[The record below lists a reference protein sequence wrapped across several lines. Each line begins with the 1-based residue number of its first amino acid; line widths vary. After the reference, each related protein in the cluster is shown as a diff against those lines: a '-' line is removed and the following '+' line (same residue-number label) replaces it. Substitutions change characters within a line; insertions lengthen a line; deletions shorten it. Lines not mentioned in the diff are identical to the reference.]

1 MNKGADKGDMKLA
14 NRRPLGRGLSALL
27 GDVKQVFES
36 DSNASIG
43 LSIPPV
49 KLIPIDK
56 IRPGSQQPR
65 KEFDPKSLNELAD
78 SIRQHGILQ
87 PIIVKPLADGNFEII
102 AGERRWRA
110 CQLAQ
115 KLEIP
120 AIVRSIDEITQLELA
135 LVENLQRQDLNPVE
149 EALGY
154 RALIDQFG
162 LTHEQVALKVGKDRA
177 TITNSLRLLQLPSE
191 VLQWLSQN
199 QLTVGHAKALL
210 SIKERDQ
217 QIQLAKRVMEQGWS
231 VRQLE
236 KFVKSF
242 NQTNKT
248 EEPVKNQVLTESKT
262 DVMSLQLKSL
272 EEQVQIRW
280 GIKARLDW
288 DGRRGS
294 VRLEFSQWSQFEKF
308 LDHILG

>member
-1 MNKGADKGDMKLA
+1 MAS
-14 NRRPLGRGLSALL
+14 LSA
-27 GDVKQVFES
+27 
-36 DSNASIG
+36 
-43 LSIPPV
+43 
-49 KLIPIDK
+49 
-56 IRPGSQQPR
+56 
-65 KEFDPKSLNELAD
+65 
-78 SIRQHGILQ
+78 
-87 PIIVKPLADGNFEII
+87 
-102 AGERRWRA
+102 RA
-110 CQLAQ
+110 

-217 QIQLAKRVMEQGWS
+217 QIQLAKKVMEQGWS

>member
-1 MNKGADKGDMKLA
+1 M
-14 NRRPLGRGLSALL
+14 
-27 GDVKQVFES
+27 
-36 DSNASIG
+36 
-43 LSIPPV
+43 
-49 KLIPIDK
+49 
-56 IRPGSQQPR
+56 
-65 KEFDPKSLNELAD
+65 
-78 SIRQHGILQ
+78 
-87 PIIVKPLADGNFEII
+87 ADGNFEII

-217 QIQLAKRVMEQGWS
+217 QIQLAKKVMEQGWS

-248 EEPVKNQVLTESKT
+248 EEPVKNQVLTESKL
-262 DVMSLQLKSL
+262 M
-272 EEQVQIRW
+272 
-280 GIKARLDW
+280 
-288 DGRRGS
+288 
-294 VRLEFSQWSQFEKF
+294 
-308 LDHILG
+308 